1 MTASAPAS
9 SPAPRRDLVTALL
22 ICAGIGAA
30 LVLGYRA
37 PDPAAEQQ
45 AALAAA
51 TAIAA
56 ASLPAEADAGEP
68 VNADFD
74 LDTAMRL
81 AGTQVPVEL
90 DSFYFFAMIDETPEV
105 VDVAELGRKLM
116 QAAQEHDYL
125 GVAGPDPERNRRTLL
140 AALAAH
146 QADDLKP
153 LVLIYIGPDSHRA
166 DIGAAAQTAGFEL
179 RYVSYPAAPASAA
192 DAPAAAP
199 AEPAPAPL

>member
-1 MTASAPAS
+1 MTASASAS
-9 SPAPRRDLVTALL
+9 SPAPRRDLITALL

-30 LVLGYRA
+30 LAVGYRA

-56 ASLPAEADAGEP
+56 ASLPTEPEAGEP
-68 VNADFD
+68 VNADFN

-81 AGTQVPVEL
+81 AGTQVPAEL
-90 DSFYFFAMIDETPEV
+90 DSFYFFAMIDEVPEA
-105 VDVAELGRKLM
+105 VDVAELGGKLI

-153 LVLIYIGPDSHRA
+153 LVLIYVGPDSHRS
-166 DIGAAAQTAGFEL
+166 DIGAAARTAGFEL
-179 RYVSYPAAPASAA
+179 RFVSYPAVPANAA
-192 DAPAAAP
+192 EAVP
-199 AEPAPAPL
+199 AEAAPAPL